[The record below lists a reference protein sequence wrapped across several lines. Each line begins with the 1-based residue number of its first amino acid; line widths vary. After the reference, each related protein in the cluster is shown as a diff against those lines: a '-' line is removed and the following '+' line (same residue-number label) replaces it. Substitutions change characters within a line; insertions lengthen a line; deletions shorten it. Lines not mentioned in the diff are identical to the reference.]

1 MAFPLVSESTSR
13 RAVNRGYVPSLLG
26 LHRDWHSHDAANSY
40 LPIRRALLLCLRHI
54 AALQSG
60 REAFLAA
67 RGMEILFSTTQVSGA
82 GAPLPQDTGWLP
94 KAASG
99 ARPERSGGPSACA
112 SSAAASRGD
121 GGRPD
126 PELGGQTFW
135 QESQSLGKRRR
146 RGGCFLAL

>member
-99 ARPERSGGPSACA
+99 ARPERSGAPRPVPPALRHLEVTEAGQTPSL
-112 SSAAASRGD
+112 
-121 GGRPD
+121 GGRHS
-126 PELGGQTFW
+126 G
-135 QESQSLGKRRR
+135 RR
-146 RGGCFLAL
+146 ASP